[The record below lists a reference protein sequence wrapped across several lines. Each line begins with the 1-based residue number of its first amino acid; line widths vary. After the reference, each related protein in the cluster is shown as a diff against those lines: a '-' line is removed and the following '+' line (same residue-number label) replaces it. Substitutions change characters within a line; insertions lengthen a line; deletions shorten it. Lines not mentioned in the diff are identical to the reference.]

1 VKANPLA
8 LTDLPYYP
16 SLTMVSVTVYDG
28 ARTIGGN
35 KILVEEGGR
44 GVFWISART
53 SGNMPSILRS
63 S

>member
-44 GVFWISART
+44 GVFLDFGKNFGKYAVYF
-53 SGNMPSILRS
+53 
-63 S
+63 